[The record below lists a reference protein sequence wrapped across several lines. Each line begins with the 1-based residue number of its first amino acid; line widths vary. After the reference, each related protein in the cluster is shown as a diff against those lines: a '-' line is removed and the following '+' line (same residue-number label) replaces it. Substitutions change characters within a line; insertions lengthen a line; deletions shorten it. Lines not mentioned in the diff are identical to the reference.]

1 MMYLNRQFSHLDEWL
16 SFICKY
22 LTKLQF
28 KFEYAFEAPAKISL
42 FCLCLEFMLLTTEKN
57 ILVILTTSPF
67 RPFRPFQHVCR
78 ALNLKIKINKI
89 TNQQEVTSKFSL
101 RLCVTVIKCATFC
114 RFISDRSRRTKNVIS
129 RCTISQ
135 NCFKTGVG
143 NYLIKK
149 WYFLCFTISYQ

>member
-22 LTKLQF
+22 LF
-28 KFEYAFEAPAKISL
+28 MFRVYASYNR
-42 FCLCLEFMLLTTEKN
+42 KN